1 MHGEGFFVQAF
12 MYLAAAVLAVLIAKR
27 IGMGSVLGYLIAGM
41 IMGPFVLQLIG
52 EEGKDIM
59 HFAEF
64 GVVMMLFLIGLELEP
79 HTLWRMRSSI
89 LGLGGLQ
96 VGITTLALFILCL
109 SAGYSWRAGLAV
121 GMILSL
127 SSTAIVLQ
135 SMKEKGLFDT
145 DGGQNAFS
153 VLLLQDI
160 AVIPMLAFLP
170 LLSSSSAG
178 EHAEA
183 HTVTWV
189 AGLSGW
195 AYTGA
200 VALAVAGIVLAGG
213 FLIRPLLRAI
223 AKTRL
228 RELFTAASLLIV
240 ISIAILMTKVGLS
253 PALGTFLAGVVLA
266 NSEYRHELV
275 GDIEPFKGLLLGLFF
290 IAVGASIDFDYIAGN
305 YQFVIIIVAVMMTAK
320 FAVLHILGRI
330 FHMSLDQNFFF
341 SSILAQG
348 GEFAF
353 VLLSFA
359 ARQNVLADDITKSL
373 TVAVAVSMTLTPLL
387 AMLNEKLVQPRL
399 GTPEKS
405 ARPADEISGENKVL
419 IAGFGRFGSII
430 GRLLRAHHV
439 DITVLDH
446 DSDNVD
452 VLRKLGMR
460 VFYGDAT
467 RHDLLLAAGIE
478 KARLIIIAIDDPERT
493 LEIVRYVKQ
502 HHPQVEIIARAGGQS
517 DAYELMDAG
526 VKHVFRETFETSL
539 CAGRDALRLLGF
551 RAHQVHRAAASFRRH
566 DLAHMEDLSRM
577 RHEHAAYLNASR
589 QKIEDLEQVL
599 QEEMRAGEGTRDMG
613 WDTDSMAAD
622 ISRE

>member
-1 MHGEGFFVQAF
+1 MHGEGFFIQAF
-12 MYLAAAVLAVLIAKR
+12 MYLAAAVAAVLMAKR
-27 IGMGSVLGYLIAGM
+27 LGMGSVLGYLIAGI
-41 IMGPFVLQLIG
+41 IMGPFVLHLIG

-59 HFAEF
+59 NFAEF

-79 HTLWRMRSSI
+79 HILWRMRTSI

-96 VGITTLALFILCL
+96 VGITTVVIFVICMIADFP
-109 SAGYSWRAGLAV
+109 WQAGLAI
-121 GMILSL
+121 GMILSF

-135 SMKEKGLFDT
+135 SLKEKGLLDT
-145 DGGQNAFS
+145 DAGQNAFS

-160 AVIPMLAFLP
+160 AVIPMLALMP
-170 LLSSSSAG
+170 LLSLASPGVGPNAQTD
-178 EHAEA
+178 AWTA
-183 HTVTWV
+183 N
-189 AGLSGW
+189 LSGW
-195 AYTGA
+195 AYTGV
-200 VALAVAGIVLAGG
+200 VAGAVAGIVLAGG

-275 GDIEPFKGLLLGLFF
+275 GNIEPFKGLLLGLFF

-305 YQFVIIIVAVMMTAK
+305 YPYVIMIVAAMVVLK
-320 FAVLHILGRI
+320 FAILLILGRI
-330 FHMSLDQNFFF
+330 FRMSLDQNFFF
-341 SSILAQG
+341 SFILAQG

-359 ARQNVLADDITKSL
+359 ARQNVLTQDITKSL
-373 TVAVAVSMTLTPLL
+373 TVSVAVSMILTPFMIL
-387 AMLNEKLVQPRL
+387 LNEKVFQPRL
-399 GTPEKS
+399 GTREKS
-405 ARPADEISGENKVL
+405 ERPADEITGENSVI
-419 IAGFGRFGSII
+419 IAGFGRFGSIV
-430 GRLLRAHHV
+430 GRLLRAHNV
-439 DITVLDH
+439 GITVLDH

-467 RHDLLLAAGIE
+467 RHDLLAAAGADR
-478 KARLIIIAIDDPERT
+478 ARLLILAIDDPQRT
-493 LEIVRYVKQ
+493 LEIVKLVKK
-502 HHPQVEIIARAGGQS
+502 HYPHLEILARANAGS

-526 VKHVFRETFETSL
+526 VRHVFRETFETSL

-566 DLAHMEDLSRM
+566 DLAHMEELARS
-577 RHEHAAYLNASR
+577 RHERTAYLNKSR

-599 QEEMRAGEGTRDMG
+599 RDEIRAGEAARDMG
-613 WDTDSMAAD
+613 WDSDAMAGGT
-622 ISRE
+622 SRE

>member
-1 MHGEGFFVQAF
+1 MHGEDFFIHAF
-12 MYLAAAVLAVLIAKR
+12 MYLAAAVVAVLMAKR
-27 IGMGSVLGYLIAGM
+27 LGMGSVLGYLIAGI
-41 IMGPFVLQLIG
+41 IMGPFVLHLIG

-59 HFAEF
+59 NFAEF

-79 HTLWRMRSSI
+79 HILWRMRASI

-96 VGITTLALFILCL
+96 VGITTAAVFVICLIADFPWQSSLAI
-109 SAGYSWRAGLAV
+109 
-121 GMILSL
+121 GMIVSL

-135 SMKEKGLFDT
+135 SLKEKGLLDT
-145 DGGQNAFS
+145 DAGQSAFS

-160 AVIPMLAFLP
+160 AVIPMLALLP
-170 LLSSSSAG
+170 LLSLASFGGA
-178 EHAEA
+178 AQA
-183 HTVTWV
+183 QTNAWT
-189 AGLSGW
+189 ANLSGW
-195 AYTGA
+195 SYTGVVVGA
-200 VALAVAGIVLAGG
+200 VVSIVLGG
-213 FLIRPLLRAI
+213 GLLIRPLLRAI

-240 ISIAILMTKVGLS
+240 IAIAILMTKVGLS

-275 GDIEPFKGLLLGLFF
+275 GNIEPFKGLLLGLFF
-290 IAVGASIDFDYIAGN
+290 IAVGASIDFDYIIGN
-305 YQFVIIIVAVMMTAK
+305 YQYVAVIVGIIV
-320 FAVLHILGRI
+320 VLKLAILLILGRI
-330 FHMSLDQNFFF
+330 FRMSLDQNLFF
-341 SSILAQG
+341 SCILAQG

-359 ARQNVLADDITKSL
+359 ARQNVLTQDMTKSL
-373 TVAVAVSMTLTPLL
+373 TVAVAVSMILTPFLILL
-387 AMLNEKLVQPRL
+387 TEKVFQPRL
-399 GTPEKS
+399 GTREKS
-405 ARPADEISGENKVL
+405 ERRADNISGENSVI

-439 DITVLDH
+439 GVTVLDH

-467 RHDLLLAAGIE
+467 RHDLLAAAGAE
-478 KARLIIIAIDDPERT
+478 KARLLIVAIDDPQRT
-493 LEIVRYVKQ
+493 MEIVRYVKKRYP
-502 HHPQVEIIARAGGQS
+502 HLEILARANARS

-566 DLAHMEDLSRM
+566 DLAHMEELAHT
-577 RHEHAAYLNASR
+577 RHERAAYLNKSR

-599 QEEMRAGEGTRDMG
+599 RDEMKAGEETRDMG
-613 WDTDSMAAD
+613 WDTETMIGGS
-622 ISRE
+622 SRE

>member
-1 MHGEGFFVQAF
+1 MKVA
-12 MYLAAAVLAVLIAKR
+12 
-27 IGMGSVLGYLIAGM
+27 
-41 IMGPFVLQLIG
+41 GPFVLQLIG

-64 GVVMMLFLIGLELEP
+64 GVVMMLFLIGLDLEP
-79 HTLWRMRSSI
+79 HMLWRMRASI

-96 VGITTLALFILCL
+96 VGITTAAVLILCL
-109 SAGYSWRAGLAV
+109 ISGYSWQTGLAI

-135 SMKEKGLFDT
+135 SLKEKGLLNT
-145 DGGQNAFS
+145 DSGQNAFS

-160 AVIPMLAFLP
+160 AVIPMLALMP
-170 LLSSSSAG
+170 LLSFASSG
-178 EHAEA
+178 EDAA
-183 HTVTWV
+183 TANTWV
-189 AGLSGW
+189 ANISGW
-195 AYTGA
+195 AYTG
-200 VALAVAGIVLAGG
+200 VVVGAGISIVLAGRI
-213 FLIRPLLRAI
+213 LIRPLLRAI
-223 AKTRL
+223 AKTGL

-290 IAVGASIDFDYIAGN
+290 IAVGASIDFDYIIGN
-305 YQFVIIIVAVMMTAK
+305 YQFVIIVVGIMISVK
-320 FAVLHILGRI
+320 FVILFILGRI
-330 FHMSLDQNFFF
+330 FRMSLDQNILF
-341 SSILAQG
+341 SCILAQG

-359 ARQNVLADDITKSL
+359 ARQNVLAEEMTKSL
-373 TVAVAVSMTLTPLL
+373 TVAVAISMTLTPFLIL
-387 AMLNEKLVQPRL
+387 FNEKLIQPRL
-399 GTPEKS
+399 GTREKS
-405 ARPADEISGENKVL
+405 ERPADTVTGENSVI
-419 IAGFGRFGSII
+419 IAGFGRFGSIV

-439 DITVLDH
+439 GVTVLDH
-446 DSDNVD
+446 DSDNVE

-467 RHDLLLAAGIE
+467 RHDLLVAAGIE
-478 KARLIIIAIDDPERT
+478 KARLLIVAIDDPQRT
-493 LEIVRYVKQ
+493 LDTVK
-502 HHPQVEIIARAGGQS
+502 HVKKHFPHVEILARANGRP

-551 RAHQVHRAAASFRRH
+551 RAHQVHRAATSFRRH
-566 DLAHMEDLSRM
+566 DLAHMEDLARM
-577 RHEHAAYLNASR
+577 RHEHTAYLNTSR
-589 QKIEDLEQVL
+589 QKIEELEKVL
-599 QEEMRAGEGTRDMG
+599 RNEMQAGEGTRDMG
-613 WDTDSMAAD
+613 WDTDIMIEDGAL
-622 ISRE
+622 E